1 MAVRY
6 YYAIPALFCAVAAA
20 LLAVDSPFVTNS
32 LGMKLVRIQP
42 GSFEMGVDSAPFAK
56 QLITAPKGTV
66 YDRSPDG
73 DFDEAPV
80 HKVTI
85 THPFYLAETEV
96 TIEQF
101 RQFRPD
107 FQGNPHYAPYAS
119 GLSWNDAAVFC
130 QWLSRKEEKTYRL
143 PTEAEWEYAC
153 RGGTHTLFSYGAQPP
168 APEAANAWGIKN
180 MHTGVAEWCYDWHG
194 LYPRSAQTDPVGPA
208 SGYTKVVR
216 GGGLDQRDIRTYG
229 ERLSKP
235 LEDLPAALPYYRRSA
250 NRASMAPAFSVPDG
264 NIGFRV
270 VQAELPATEPL
281 PYQPPFFATA
291 VKQTTIE
298 VTAGPD
304 PTKPYYHTH
313 PLFPDIGDRSMR
325 TVGWKAGLAPALGKA
340 YHNSAVQ
347 VMPNG
352 DLLAAYYNTPEYE
365 DDPDQTILIMRRRYG
380 AEDWDMPDV
389 WPDFA
394 DAADAA
400 PVIWND
406 RGRVWF
412 FWGSP
417 RMIGSKPF
425 QFMTSNDGGATWNP
439 VSFPDLQGPVGFYT
453 PQTINSV
460 VRAADGTIYLPVD
473 AKGGTSAIFA
483 SHDDGRT
490 WFDTGG
496 RTGGRHTTLVIGKDR
511 SLIGFG
517 GKNTNIDG
525 FMPVSISRDGG
536 KTWQKSRTQF
546 LPLGSGQRPSVI
558 RLASGKLFFVADGSL
573 HKGAG
578 ASGPVKPGAFAA
590 LSDDDGKTWQMRD
603 LPGIVTV
610 GYVTAAQGPNGL
622 IHIVTSKNKPA
633 DLEIELNEAWVEVGQ
648 ALLPAESPMLQDVH
662 HYRETWPNGKPK
674 VEWSAGISA
683 SHMYL
688 LDGRQTFYYGD
699 GRQQWEITFAAGH
712 PVGTETFWDSSGHKQ
727 WEKIHAA
734 DSTWTWR
741 LFDGGGRI
749 THESRWKGKA
759 LQTP

>member
-6 YYAIPALFCAVAAA
+6 HYAIPAFLGAVAAA
-20 LLAVDSPFVTNS
+20 MLAFDSPSLTNS

-42 GSFEMGVDSAPFAK
+42 GSFEMGVDSLPFPK
-56 QLITAPKGTV
+56 QLVTAPKGTV
-66 YDRSPDG
+66 YDRSPEG
-73 DFDEAPV
+73 DYDEIPV
-80 HKVTI
+80 HQVKI
-85 THPFYLAETEV
+85 AHPFYIGQTEV

-107 FQGNPHYAPYAS
+107 FKGNPHYAPYAS
-119 GLSWNDAAVFC
+119 GVSWHDAAAFC
-130 QWLSRKEEKTYRL
+130 QWLSRKEGKTYRL

-153 RGGTHTLFSYGAQPP
+153 RAGTHTLFSSGAQPP
-168 APEAANAWGIKN
+168 APETANAWGVKN
-180 MHTGVAEWCYDWHG
+180 MHTGVAEWCADWHG
-194 LYPRSAQTDPVGPA
+194 LYPRSTQVDPVGPA

-229 ERLSKP
+229 EPPSKP

-250 NRASMAPAFSVPDG
+250 NRASMAPAFSAPDG

-270 VQAELPATEPL
+270 VQAESPATAPL
-281 PYQPPFFATA
+281 AYQAPFFATA
-291 VKQTTIE
+291 VRQTAVE
-298 VTAGPD
+298 VTRGPD
-304 PTKPYYHTH
+304 PAKPYYHTRL
-313 PLFPDIGDRSMR
+313 LFPNIGDRSMR
-325 TVGWKAGLAPALGKA
+325 AVGLKAGLAPALGKA

-365 DDPDQTILIMRRRYG
+365 DDPDQTVLIMRRRYG

-406 RGRVWF
+406 RGLVWF

-425 QFMTSNDGGATWNP
+425 QYMTSRDNGATWSAVN
-439 VSFPDLQGPVGFYT
+439 FPDLRGPVGLYT
-453 PQTINSV
+453 PQPINSV
-460 VRAADGTIYLPVD
+460 VRALDGTIYLPVD

-483 SHDDGRT
+483 SRDDGRT

-496 RTGGRHTTLVIGKDR
+496 RTAGRHTTLVTGKDG

-525 FMPVSISRDGG
+525 FMPVAVSRDGG
-536 KTWQKSRTQF
+536 KTWQKEKTRF
-546 LPLGSGQRPSVI
+546 LPLGSGQRPSLI
-558 RLASGKLFFVADGSL
+558 RLASGKLFFVADGSI
-573 HKGAG
+573 HKGAPK
-578 ASGPVKPGAFAA
+578 SGPVKPGAFAA
-590 LSDDDGKTWQMRD
+590 LSDDDGKTWQTRD
-603 LPGIVTV
+603 LPGVLTV
-610 GYVTAAQGPNGL
+610 GYVTAAQGPNGI

-633 DLEIELNEAWVEVGQ
+633 DLEIELNEAWVLSSAAPEPEAH
-648 ALLPAESPMLQDVH
+648 ALHDVRT
-662 HYRETWPNGKPK
+662 YRETWPSGKLK
-674 VEWSAGISA
+674 AEWSAGLTA
-683 SHMYL
+683 FNLYL
-688 LDGRQTFYYGD
+688 LDGRQISYYGD
-699 GRQQWEITFAAGH
+699 GWKQWEITYAAGR
-712 PVGTETFWDSSGHKQ
+712 PVGTETFWGSGGHKQ

-734 DSTWTWR
+734 DGAWTWR
-741 LFDGGGRI
+741 LFDDSGRVE
-749 THESRWKGKA
+749 HESRWNGKELA
-759 LQTP
+759 AP